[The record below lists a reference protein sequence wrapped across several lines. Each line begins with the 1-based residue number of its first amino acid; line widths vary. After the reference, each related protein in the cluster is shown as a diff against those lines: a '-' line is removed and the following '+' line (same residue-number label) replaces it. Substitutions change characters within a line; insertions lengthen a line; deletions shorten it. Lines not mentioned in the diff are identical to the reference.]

1 MSLCYNCFLVER
13 VVMSNQVN
21 EELLE
26 KLYENAL
33 KNLEKYTSLTD
44 EEKHELALETAEE
57 LYVEM
62 SI

>member
-1 MSLCYNCFLVER
+1 
-13 VVMSNQVN
+13 MSNQVN

-44 EEKHELALETAEE
+44 EEKHEIALETAEE
-57 LYVEM
+57 LFVEM

>member
-13 VVMSNQVN
+13 VVMSNHIN

-26 KLYENAL
+26 RLYEDAL

-44 EEKHELALETAEE
+44 EEKEEIALETAEE
-57 LYVEM
+57 LFAEM
-62 SI
+62 SV

>member
-1 MSLCYNCFLVER
+1 MSHH
-13 VVMSNQVN
+13 VN

-33 KNLEKYTSLTD
+33 KNLEKYSSLTD

>member
-13 VVMSNQVN
+13 VVMSNQVH
-21 EELLE
+21 EELLA
-26 KLYENAL
+26 KLSENAL

-44 EEKHELALETAEE
+44 EEKHEIALETAEE
-57 LYVEM
+57 LFVEM